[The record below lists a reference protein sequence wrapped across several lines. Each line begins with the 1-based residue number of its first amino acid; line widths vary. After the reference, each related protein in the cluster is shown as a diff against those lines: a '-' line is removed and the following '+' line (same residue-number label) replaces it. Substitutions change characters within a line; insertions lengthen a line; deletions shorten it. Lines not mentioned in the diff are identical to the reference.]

1 MLASLQMELKTENN
15 DFIPYQKAVILQGI
29 LMEQVEAEYAAKLH
43 EPGLHPYSQRVIS
56 QNGRNIWTVCTTN
69 REAYQELILPLESDG
84 FTGFYMEDDDW
95 KVSVVQKQLLKIGKS
110 EFMDNYYFQDSD
122 RYIQVAFQTPTAF
135 KSQEEYVR
143 MPTLQLIYQSLMKKY
158 DAASEDETVESEEV
172 LEQLLKYS
180 RIVQYQLH
188 SCSYSVHG
196 KRIPAF
202 MGQIKIRINGPQAMV
217 NFLNL
222 LFHFGEY
229 AGIGIK
235 TAMGMGAIR
244 ITEGR
249 KR

>member
-1 MLASLQMELKTENN
+1 
-15 DFIPYQKAVILQGI
+15 
-29 LMEQVEAEYAAKLH
+29 
-43 EPGLHPYSQRVIS
+43 
-56 QNGRNIWTVCTTN
+56 
-69 REAYQELILPLESDG
+69 
-84 FTGFYMEDDDW
+84 
-95 KVSVVQKQLLKIGKS
+95 
-110 EFMDNYYFQDSD
+110 
-122 RYIQVAFQTPTAF
+122 
-135 KSQEEYVR
+135 